1 MLNLTLKKNQ
11 SFVLAQAEDKKV
23 LPDQYKIKIYYTGI
37 CASDIPRA
45 FKKGAYFYPLV
56 LGHEF
61 SGKIVERG
69 KKAKKYKIN
78 DFVSAFPLIP
88 ICKNCSSCKKKQY
101 QLCEKYSYYG
111 SRENGSLSE
120 FLNVNE
126 WNIFKIDRKLPLKL
140 ASLFEPIS
148 VTYNIFNR
156 INIKDKKE
164 RILILGGGFLG
175 LIISGILN
183 FHNYKNVTILDRNK
197 YRLDKVPN
205 KSYQKIQ
212 TDIDNFKS
220 KNSYRYIIDFIG
232 NTNSLNKSLSLL
244 DKKGKLILAANV
256 YKKVTFSKQNLNFI
270 LRKELVLEG
279 IWNSTFKT
287 KENNWKQTN
296 NFIKKNS
303 NWIKSLITHEV
314 SLKDAPK
321 LFKNIFL
328 NKKNK
333 IKKFNYIKGIIGI
346 NSDEKN

>member
-1 MLNLTLKKNQ
+1 MLNLTLKKNK
-11 SFVLAQAEDKKV
+11 SFVLSKTENKDV
-23 LPDQYKIKIYYTGI
+23 LPNQYKIKICYTGI

-69 KKAKKYKIN
+69 KKAKKFNIN
-78 DFVSAFPLIP
+78 DSVSAFPLIP
-88 ICKNCSSCKKKQY
+88 TCNNCASCKKKQY
-101 QLCEKYSYYG
+101 HLCEQYSYYG

-126 WNIFKIDRKLPLKL
+126 WNIFKVDRNFPLKL

-156 INIKDKKE
+156 IHKNDKKE
-164 RILILGGGFLG
+164 EILVLGGGFLG
-175 LIISGILN
+175 LVISGILN
-183 FHNYKNVTILDRNK
+183 FHNFRNVTILDRNK
-197 YRLDKVPN
+197 YRLNKVPN
-205 KSYQKIQ
+205 KNYEKIQ

-220 KNSYRYIIDFIG
+220 KNSYKYIIDFIG

-256 YKKVTFSKQNLNFI
+256 YKKVTFTKKNLNFI
-270 LRKELVLEG
+270 LRKELILEG
-279 IWNSTFKT
+279 IWNSTFKV
-287 KENNWKQTN
+287 KESNWKQSN

-314 SLKDAPK
+314 SLEDAPK
-321 LFKNIFL
+321 LFRNIYL
-328 NKKNK
+328 NKRNK
-333 IKKFNYIKGIIGI
+333 IKKFNYIKGLVGI
-346 NSDEKN
+346 RSNEKN